1 MAKAA
6 AQTTETRETR
16 EESGDSP
23 LLDSLGAAIKKVI
36 AEGKE
41 KGYVTYENLNA
52 ALPPDQV
59 SGGRAA
65 NLGLVTAKLKT
76 TLNNVVSSYAF
87 DGSSG
92 VSRCSHASFTHP
104 GTSIK

>member
-6 AQTTETRETR
+6 AQTTETRE
-16 EESGDSP
+16 EGGDRP

-41 KGYVTYENLNA
+41 KGYVTYDTLNN

-59 SGGRAA
+59 SSEQIEDTMSM
-65 NLGLVTAKLKT
+65 LSHMVI
-76 TLNNVVSSYAF
+76 NVVDTEEGEDAQPIPQPE
-87 DGSSG
+87 
-92 VSRCSHASFTHP
+92 V
-104 GTSIK
+104 K